1 MALKP
6 LNVVDGLSVGETPI
20 DVIDANG
27 NVTATNLT
35 VTGISDL
42 GAIGNI
48 TITGGSNGQ
57 AIVTD
62 GTGNLSFVTI
72 EGGGNSAAPMPYF
85 IPSTD
90 TLTVPTNFQGL
101 FYEPIDIEGTF
112 EVDGI
117 LIDVSGG
124 GTGNGIPGGN
134 STQVQFNDGGVF
146 GGNAGLTFTKAN
158 TTLTA
163 NNFIATSSANL
174 GDVSNLTISGGNAN
188 FVLQTDGFG
197 NLSWVEQTGGG
208 GTVSVTVDDFT
219 GNGVQTQFTLSVTP
233 TDIDYTSVN
242 YNGVLLLRTDY
253 SVAGNVLTTSSPPA
267 NGSSLEVTILSSSG
281 GGGGGGTPGGA
292 NTQVQFNNDGAFA
305 GNVGF
310 TYDLTT
316 GTLVAPVFQGEGANI
331 ANIPGGNVT
340 GQVNFAAT
348 ANSVA
353 GANVTGYVPLS
364 TLANSAVSVS
374 GSNIVGA
381 VPYAVVANA
390 VSGSNVTGE
399 VNFAATANSVA
410 GANVSGAVSYA
421 TTANS
426 VAGANVSGEV
436 SYAAIANSVAGANVS
451 GAVSYATTAN
461 SVAGSNVT
469 GAVAYAT
476 TANSVAGAN
485 VTGEVGL
492 ATYATTANSVAGANV
507 SGSVASATT
516 AGTVTTAAQPNITS
530 VGTLSS
536 VSVTGNVTS
545 GNIESS
551 GTASVGYLSVTS
563 SGASIT
569 GSVNITGDI
578 GVTGNFNVTGNL
590 NYQNVTD
597 LVVGDPLIYLAA
609 NSVGDTEDIGLV
621 GNYNDG
627 GYAHTGLARDHT
639 DNTWKFFTGVVNE
652 PTTVIDWANASYP
665 SVKTGNLFS
674 ANITG
679 TGWANITGNITAGN
693 ADLGN
698 SVTANYFI
706 GSGANLTSIP
716 GANVSGEVGL
726 ATYATTANS
735 VAAANISGTVNLANF
750 ATTANS
756 VAGSNVSGQVSN
768 SLIAGT
774 VYTAAQPNITSVGT
788 LTSLSVTANI
798 TAGNVYAN
806 SGTVGASLLTGALT
820 TASQPNITSVGT
832 LSSLTVTANVTAG
845 NIYANSGTIG
855 AGTLSGTLATA
866 SQPNITSVGTLTS
879 LEVSGNIN
887 GANAALG
894 NAAVANYLGG
904 TLITAAQPNIT
915 SVGTLTSLGIG
926 TAPQSGTKLDVSGSV
941 AGFYAARIFNTSG
954 TGYGLKIKNGSD
966 TNDALRISN
975 AADSADNILM
985 YGSGKATFADNVGVG
1000 TTSPSGLWSGDEKV
1014 LQVSGTGSTAAGV
1027 KVSTANASAELF
1039 SSGASTEWG
1048 LYSNSSSS
1056 FTVYT
1061 AGTQQLTVDTS
1072 GRLSVRT
1079 SSPTSGGFNPTI
1091 AAKSIA
1097 DSIGGG
1103 IMVEG
1108 SGADATLSMGYDG
1121 TAMFLS
1127 SSYRST
1133 AGYKPIAFYTSGTQ
1147 QLTLSTGGDLALG
1160 TTTTLTGGASA
1171 RWFTLNGSGASY
1183 SGGIIYALEGA
1194 AKGYTYYQ
1202 SGFMCHQAVSGYGHT
1217 FYVNNSSVG
1226 AMIDSS
1232 GRTLL
1237 GGYTSS
1243 VGSYTLQVSGNIY
1256 LSGTLT
1262 EASSIKLK
1270 ENIKPITNALDVVC
1284 KLEGV
1289 TYDKKDG
1296 SSYNE
1301 PGFIA
1306 ERVAEVIESLVDR
1319 DEEGNPIGVKYNKT
1333 IAYLVEA
1340 VKELKAEIDLLKG
1353 SK

>member
-35 VTGISDL
+35 VSGISDL

-62 GTGNLSFVTI
+62 GAGNLSFITI
-72 EGGGNSAAPMPYF
+72 EGGGGNSAAPMPYF
-85 IPSTD
+85 IPAGDS
-90 TLTVPTNFQGL
+90 LTVPTNFQGL

-208 GTVSVTVDDFT
+208 GGVSVTVDDFT

-253 SVAGNVLTTSSPPA
+253 SLAGNVLTTSSAPA
-267 NGSSLEVTILSSSG
+267 NGSSLEVTILSSSSG
-281 GGGGGGTPGGA
+281 GGGNGTPGGA
-292 NTQVQFNNDGAFA
+292 NTQVQFNNDGAFE

-316 GTLVAPVFQGEGANI
+316 GTLTAPVLQGEGANI

-353 GANVTGYVPLS
+353 GANVTGYVALS
-364 TLANSAVSVS
+364 TLANSAVSVN
-374 GSNIVGA
+374 GANIVGA
-381 VPYAVVANA
+381 VPYAIVANA

-399 VNFAATANSVA
+399 VSFAAVANSIDGSNVSGAVSYATTANSVAGANVSGAVSYAAIANSVA

-436 SYAAIANSVAGANVS
+436 SFAAVANSVAGANVS
-451 GAVSYATTAN
+451 
-461 SVAGSNVT
+461 
-469 GAVAYAT
+469 
-476 TANSVAGAN
+476 
-485 VTGEVGL
+485 GEVGL

-507 SGSVASATT
+507 SGSVSSATT
-516 AGTVTTAAQPNITS
+516 AGTVTTNAQPNITS

-536 VSVTGNVTS
+536 LSVTGNVTG
-545 GNIESS
+545 GNIETS
-551 GTASVGYLSVTS
+551 GTANVGTLSVTTG
-563 SGASIT
+563 GASIT
-569 GSVNITGDI
+569 GLVNITGDI
-578 GVTGNFNVTGNL
+578 GVTGNFNVSGNL

-609 NSVGDTEDIGLV
+609 NSVGDTEDIGIV

-639 DNTWKFFTGVVNE
+639 DNTWKFFSNVQAE
-652 PTTVIDWANASYP
+652 PTTSIDWANASYP

-679 TGWANITGNITAGN
+679 TGWANITGNVTAGN

-698 SVTANYFI
+698 SVIANYFI

-716 GANVSGEVGL
+716 GANVTGEVSL

-750 ATTANS
+750 ATAANS
-756 VAGSNVSGQVSN
+756 VAGANVTGQVSN
-768 SLIAGT
+768 SLVAGT

-788 LTSLSVTANI
+788 LTTLAVTANATAGNVYANSGTIGASLLTGTLTTASQPNVTSVGTLSSLAVTANI

-806 SGTVGASLLTGALT
+806 SGT
-820 TASQPNITSVGT
+820 
-832 LSSLTVTANVTAG
+832 
-845 NIYANSGTIG
+845 IG
-855 AGTLSGTLATA
+855 AGTLSGTLSTA
-866 SQPNITSVGTLTS
+866 SQTNITAIGTLAF

-887 GANAALG
+887 SGNAVLG

-915 SVGTLTSLGIG
+915 SVGTLTGLN
-926 TAPQSGTKLDVSGSV
+926 VSGY
-941 AGFYAARIFNTSG
+941 GNITGFNTSYYNASMILNG
-954 TGYGLKIKNGSD
+954 NATYNPKLTLGSTNGYRWSIINNDVGSNGE
-966 TNDALRISN
+966 LIFKYEEGPIN
-975 AADSADNILM
+975 AVTM
-985 YGSGKATFADNVGVG
+985 TRGGNVGVG
-1000 TTSPSGLWSGDEKV
+1000 TTAPAGMWSGDERV
-1014 LQVSGTGSTAAGV
+1014 LQVAGTSSTAAGV
-1027 KVSTANASAELF
+1027 KVSTANASAEFF
-1039 SSGASTEWG
+1039 SSGASNEWG
-1048 LYSNSSSS
+1048 LYSNSASPFSIYVNS
-1056 FTVYT
+1056 IK
-1061 AGTQQLTVDTS
+1061 AINSDTS
-1072 GRLSVRT
+1072 G
-1079 SSPTSGGFNPTI
+1079 
-1091 AAKSIA
+1091 
-1097 DSIGGG
+1097 
-1103 IMVEG
+1103 
-1108 SGADATLSMGYDG
+1108 
-1121 TAMFLS
+1121 
-1127 SSYRST
+1127 
-1133 AGYKPIAFYTSGTQ
+1133 
-1147 QLTLSTGGDLALG
+1147 
-1160 TTTTLTGGASA
+1160 
-1171 RWFTLNGSGASY
+1171 
-1183 SGGIIYALEGA
+1183 
-1194 AKGYTYYQ
+1194 
-1202 SGFMCHQAVSGYGHT
+1202 
-1217 FYVNNSSVG
+1217 SVG
-1226 AMIDSS
+1226 IKGVAP
-1232 GRTLL
+1232 
-1237 GGYTSS
+1237 
-1243 VGSYTLQVSGNIY
+1243 
-1256 LSGTLT
+1256 T
-1262 EASSIKLK
+1262 E
-1270 ENIKPITNALDVVC
+1270 ALDVNGRAVVRGDSYPSLIY
-1284 KLEGV
+1284 KTTGGTTKAELYYGISGNDLNFVNYVSGPINFQTGGTTRTVIDASGHLLPATNSTYNLGSTTYRWANVYTSDLSLSNEGLGKGNDV
-1289 TYDKKDG
+1289 DG
-1296 SSYNE
+1296 TTGNWT
-1301 PGFIA
+1301 IQ
-1306 ERVAEVIESLVDR
+1306 
-1319 DEEGNPIGVKYNKT
+1319 EGADDLFLINNKT
-1333 IAYLVEA
+1333 GKKYKFALT
-1340 VKELKAEIDLLKG
+1340 EIPDSNKG
-1353 SK
+1353 V

>member
-35 VTGISDL
+35 VSGISDL

-62 GTGNLSFVTI
+62 GAGNLSFITI
-72 EGGGNSAAPMPYF
+72 EGGGGNSAAPMPYF
-85 IPSTD
+85 IPAGDS
-90 TLTVPTNFQGL
+90 LTVPTNFQGL

-174 GDVSNLTISGGNAN
+174 GDVSNITISGGNAN

-208 GTVSVTVDDFT
+208 GGVSVTVDDFT

-253 SVAGNVLTTSSPPA
+253 SLAGNVLTTSSAPA
-267 NGSSLEVTILSSSG
+267 NGSSLEVTILSSSSG
-281 GGGGGGTPGGA
+281 GGGNGTPGGA
-292 NTQVQFNNDGAFA
+292 NTQVQFNNDGAFE

-316 GTLVAPVFQGEGANI
+316 GTLTAPVLQGEGANI

-353 GANVTGYVPLS
+353 GANVTGYVALS
-364 TLANSAVSVS
+364 TLANSAVSVN

-381 VPYAVVANA
+381 VPYAIVANA

-399 VNFAATANSVA
+399 VSFAAVANSVDGSNVSGAVSYATTANSVAGANVAGEVSYAAIANSVA

-436 SYAAIANSVAGANVS
+436 SFAAVANSIAGANVS
-451 GAVSYATTAN
+451 
-461 SVAGSNVT
+461 
-469 GAVAYAT
+469 
-476 TANSVAGAN
+476 
-485 VTGEVGL
+485 GEVGL
-492 ATYATTANSVAGANV
+492 ATYATTANSVAGSNV
-507 SGSVASATT
+507 SGSVSSATT
-516 AGTVTTAAQPNITS
+516 AGTVTTNAQPNITS

-536 VSVTGNVTS
+536 LSVTGNVTG
-545 GNIESS
+545 GNIETS
-551 GTASVGYLSVTS
+551 GTANVGTLSVTTG
-563 SGASIT
+563 GASIT
-569 GSVNITGDI
+569 GLVNITGDI
-578 GVTGNFNVTGNL
+578 GVTGNFNVSGNL

-609 NSVGDTEDIGLV
+609 NSVGDTEDIGIV

-639 DNTWKFFTGVVNE
+639 DNTWKFFSNVQAE
-652 PTTVIDWANASYP
+652 PTTSIDWANASYP

-679 TGWANITGNITAGN
+679 TGWANITGNVTAGN

-698 SVTANYFI
+698 SVVANYFI
-706 GSGANLTSIP
+706 GSGANLTSIS
-716 GANVSGEVGL
+716 GANVTGEVSL

-750 ATTANS
+750 ATAANS
-756 VAGSNVSGQVSN
+756 VAGANVTGQVSN
-768 SLIAGT
+768 SLVAGT

-788 LTSLSVTANI
+788 LTTLAVTANATAGNVYANSGTIGASLLTGTLTTASQPNVTSVGTLSSLAVTANI

-806 SGTVGASLLTGALT
+806 SGT
-820 TASQPNITSVGT
+820 
-832 LSSLTVTANVTAG
+832 
-845 NIYANSGTIG
+845 IG
-855 AGTLSGTLATA
+855 AGTLSGTLSTA
-866 SQPNITSVGTLTS
+866 SQTNITAVGTLAF

-887 GANAALG
+887 SGNAVLG

-904 TLITAAQPNIT
+904 TLITAAQPNVT
-915 SVGTLTSLGIG
+915 SVGTLTSANI
-926 TAPQSGTKLDVSGSV
+926 SG
-941 AGFYAARIFNTSG
+941 
-954 TGYGLKIKNGSD
+954 
-966 TNDALRISN
+966 
-975 AADSADNILM
+975 
-985 YGSGKATFADNVGVG
+985 
-1000 TTSPSGLWSGDEKV
+1000 V
-1014 LQVSGTGSTAAGV
+1014 LTVRT
-1027 KVSTANASAELF
+1027 ASA
-1039 SSGASTEWG
+1039 
-1048 LYSNSSSS
+1048 
-1056 FTVYT
+1056 T
-1061 AGTQQLTVDTS
+1061 A
-1072 GRLSVRT
+1072 
-1079 SSPTSGGFNPTI
+1079 GGFNPTI

-1108 SGADATLSMGYDG
+1108 NAADATLNMGYDG
-1121 TAMFLS
+1121 TSMFLS

-1147 QLTLSTGGDLALG
+1147 RATLSTGGDFALG
-1160 TTTTLTGGASA
+1160 TTTTLTGGGSA
-1171 RWFTLNGSGASY
+1171 RWFTINGSGSNY
-1183 SGGIIYALEGA
+1183 SGGIIYALEGT
-1194 AKGYTYYQ
+1194 AKAYTYYQ
-1202 SGFMCHQAVSGYGHT
+1202 DGYVCHQALSSYGHT
-1217 FYVNNSSVG
+1217 FYVNGSSIG
-1226 AMIDSS
+1226 ARIDSS

-1237 GGYTSS
+1237 GGYSAS
-1243 VGSYTLQVSGNIY
+1243 VGSYSLQVSGNVY

-1270 ENIKPITNALDVVC
+1270 ENIRPITNALDVVC
-1284 KLEGV
+1284 NLEGV
-1289 TYDKKDG
+1289 IYDKKDG
-1296 SSYNE
+1296 SSYDE

-1306 ERVAEVIESLVDR
+1306 EKVAEVIETLVDR
-1319 DEEGNPIGVKYNKT
+1319 DKDGNPMGVKYNKT

-1340 VKELKAEIDLLKG
+1340 IKELKAEIDLLKG
-1353 SK
+1353 DR